1 MAADQAASADGGARR
16 ADPADPTDPASRPDL
31 TPRARASARITL
43 TLAALAML
51 GPFTINTVFPAFSR
65 IGEEFGATDAQ
76 LQQLISAYLGAFA
89 VLSVFHGPLSDAL
102 GRKKVMIG
110 GLVIYL
116 LAMFGAILAGGLG
129 VLIALRILQGASA
142 GAATIVSRVVIRDL
156 FEGAEAQRLM
166 ARVMMIFA
174 LAPVLAPVLGGWLLL
189 LGDWRWVFAG
199 VGIYGVVVLVL
210 TAMMP
215 ESLPREHRTPLRL
228 GSVVGALWRVG
239 RSPVMLR
246 IAAATAL
253 GFAAHFVFV
262 ASAPIIVVRLLGLG
276 EQDFWVLFAPLII
289 GMICGSWV
297 VGRTADA
304 VDRSRLITIGYLAT
318 IVTSTVNLLLVIIAP
333 TPSGSFDASLL
344 PVLVG
349 PMLMS
354 FTASLF
360 FAPIQLEILD
370 LFPHERGA
378 AASLGTFFT
387 LLTNALL
394 AGVIAPIVTASL
406 VTLAATA
413 LCFVL
418 AGSALWGWHLL
429 VRRRLLDRA
438 EPSGGAAAQPVDG
451 TR

>member
-1 MAADQAASADGGARR
+1 M
-16 ADPADPTDPASRPDL
+16 
-31 TPRARASARITL
+31 
-43 TLAALAML
+43 
-51 GPFTINTVFPAFSR
+51 
-65 IGEEFGATDAQ
+65 
-76 LQQLISAYLGAFA
+76 
-89 VLSVFHGPLSDAL
+89 
-102 GRKKVMIG
+102 
-110 GLVIYL
+110 
-116 LAMFGAILAGGLG
+116 
-129 VLIALRILQGASA
+129 
-142 GAATIVSRVVIRDL
+142 
-156 FEGAEAQRLM
+156 
-166 ARVMMIFA
+166 
-174 LAPVLAPVLGGWLLL
+174 
-189 LGDWRWVFAG
+189 FAG

-215 ESLPREHRTPLRL
+215 ESLPPEHRTPLRL
-228 GSVVGALWRVG
+228 GSVLGALWRVG
-239 RSPVMLR
+239 RSAVMLR

-262 ASAPIIVVRLLGLG
+262 ASAPIVVVRLLGLG

-289 GMICGSWV
+289 GMIAGSWV
-297 VGRTADA
+297 VGRAADA
-304 VDRSRLITIGYLAT
+304 MDRARLITIGYLAT
-318 IVTSTVNLLLVIIAP
+318 IVTTTVNLLLVIIAP
-333 TPSGSFDASLL
+333 APTGGYDASLV
-344 PVLVG
+344 PVLIG

-370 LFPHERGA
+370 LFPYERGA

-394 AGVIAPIVTASL
+394 AGVIAPLATASL
-406 VTLAATA
+406 VSLAVTA

-429 VRRRLLDRA
+429 VRRRFLDRA